1 MRNTTFK
8 ISKREVP
15 SIYDHMQHFKKL
27 ITEKDSQLCWQCIV
41 FRYEFYRK
49 YFSFAS
55 WAQHVMTDAREVKK
69 KKNNN
74 EESRFNF
81 HIVSTRF

>member
-27 ITEKDSQLCWQCIV
+27 ITEKDSVMLTVYCVQIWILQKV
-41 FRYEFYRK
+41 FQFCLV
-49 YFSFAS
+49 SA
-55 WAQHVMTDAREVKK
+55 ARDDWCTRSEKK
-69 KKNNN
+69 NNNN

>member
-41 FRYEFYRK
+41 FRYDFTE
-49 YFSFAS
+49 SIS
-55 WAQHVMTDAREVKK
+55 VLPRERSTWWLMHEKWK